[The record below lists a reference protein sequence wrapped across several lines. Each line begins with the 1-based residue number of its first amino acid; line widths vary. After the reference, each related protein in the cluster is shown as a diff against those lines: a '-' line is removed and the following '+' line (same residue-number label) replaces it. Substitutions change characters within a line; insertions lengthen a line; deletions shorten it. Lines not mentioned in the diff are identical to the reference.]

1 MIKCKYC
8 NREFKNMCAYGAHA
22 CPGHTKEIKDKSL
35 KQIKEQESFEFE
47 CECCHRKFKTYNSLK
62 SHHGHCKDY
71 HFEHKQSKYKISEEL
86 YRCECGRE
94 FNNPQSLN
102 GHLSH
107 CKYHHECVGTEIKKR
122 PHELNHEMAGWSKFN
137 ENQKKEIH
145 KKSSKTY
152 KDNLKYDDNGV
163 ALTVWYGRH
172 HSDETKRKNREATIK
187 YIENHCGG
195 ISAHYN
201 KKACKYINELNERNG
216 WNLIHAENGGEYQI
230 HGYFLDGYDPLLN
243 IAFEYDE
250 KNHYMDVEN
259 NILKTKDIKR
269 QNEIIKTLNC
279 DFYRYNEEIN
289 LFYKVN

>member
-8 NREFKNMCAYGAHA
+8 NREFKNMYAYGAHT
-22 CPGHTKEIKDKSL
+22 CPGHTKEIKDKAL

-62 SHHGHCKDY
+62 SHHGHCKKY
-71 HFEHKQSKYKISEEL
+71 IKPEKQSIYKISENL

-107 CKYHHECVGTEIKKR
+107 CKYHHEYVGIEIKKR
-122 PHELNHEMAGWSKFN
+122 PHELNHEMAGWNKFD
-137 ENQKKEIH
+137 ENRKKEIH
-145 KKSSKTY
+145 EKSRKTY

-163 ALTVWYGRH
+163 ALTNWYGRH
-172 HSDETKRKNREATIK
+172 HSDETKRKKREAAIK
-187 YIENHCGG
+187 YIKNHCDG

-230 HGYFLDGYDPLLN
+230 LGYFLDGYDSLLN

-250 KNHYMDVEN
+250 KNHYVDVEN
-259 NILKTKDIKR
+259 NILKAKDIKR
-269 QNEIIKTLNC
+269 QTEIIKALNC